1 MKKLDL
7 FIRSY
12 NKKYFELS
20 QINED
25 VLNKIKKFY
34 KLILDVKKKKKNYNC
49 WQWWKCCN
57 CQSF

>member
-34 KLILDVKKKKKNYNC
+34 KLILDVKKNKKKL
-49 WQWWKCCN
+49 
-57 CQSF
+57 